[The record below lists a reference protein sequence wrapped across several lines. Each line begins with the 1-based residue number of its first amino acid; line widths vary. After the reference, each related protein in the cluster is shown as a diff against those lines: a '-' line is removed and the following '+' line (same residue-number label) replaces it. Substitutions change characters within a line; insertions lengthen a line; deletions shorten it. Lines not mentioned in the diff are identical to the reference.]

1 MGSMLDL
8 PAALRAAGLRVWVAP
23 DWKTN
28 GHGYSLIKPFGGVLH
43 HTAGWGL
50 RSVYGE
56 PDARPDVP
64 QPRCNLWTPRPGT
77 QPYDI
82 AVICAGRAW
91 QAGTG
96 RMQAYD
102 RMRAGNFSVRTPDA
116 AVLYGRDSDDVDA
129 GWTSEHT
136 LGNEVEWNT
145 GDPWT
150 DRHLDVVATAM
161 RVCAD
166 VLGWPGVGCW
176 ANHRQLTWRKPD
188 MDYRGDIWTRAAN
201 LANPQQEVFMALS
214 DTEQTEVLK
223 AARQINATVG
233 AGQAS
238 FEGTVEA
245 ILKNTQSIFNNLNG
259 LSAQVRATGDVVGD
273 DEANIVARV
282 DAAKAELQAA
292 IKALPGS
299 PTPPAGA

>member
-1 MGSMLDL
+1 MGTMLDL
-8 PAALRAAGLRVWVAP
+8 PAALRAAGLTVWVAP
-23 DWKTN
+23 DWRTN
-28 GHGYSLIKPFGGVLH
+28 GHGYDLIKPFGGVLH
-43 HTAGWGL
+43 HTAGHGL

-96 RMQAYD
+96 RMAAYD

-116 AVLYGRDSDDVDA
+116 AALYGRDSDDVDA

-161 RVCAD
+161 HVCAD

-201 LANPQQEVFMALS
+201 LANPQEDDVTPDEV
-214 DTEQTEVLK
+214 K
-223 AARQINATVG
+223 AAVRDVLHLPDSGLAVPGGQTDNGKLAQMLVGNIGMTYNAVNAVKG
-233 AGQAS
+233 AVAAVKADTSVQ
-238 FEGTVEA
+238 
-245 ILKNTQSIFNNLNG
+245 
-259 LSAQVRATGDVVGD
+259 GD
-273 DEANIVARV
+273 DEAKIL
-282 DAAKAELQAA
+282 AKLAELQRQLD
-292 IKALPGS
+292 ALAS

>member
-1 MGSMLDL
+1 MGTMLDL
-8 PAALRAAGLRVWVAP
+8 PAGFRAAGLTVWVAP
-23 DWKTN
+23 DWRTN
-28 GHGYSLIKPFGGVLH
+28 GHGYDLIKPFGGVLH
-43 HTAGWGL
+43 HTGGYGL
-50 RSVYGE
+50 RSVYGL
-56 PDARPDVP
+56 PDARPEVP

-116 AVLYGRDSDDVDA
+116 AALYGRDSDDVDA
-129 GWTSEHT
+129 GWTSLHT
-136 LGNEVEWNT
+136 LGNEVEWAG
-145 GDPWT
+145 GDFPEGQ
-150 DRHLDVVATAM
+150 LDVVATAM
-161 RVCAD
+161 GACVK
-166 VLGWPGVGCW
+166 VFGWPGLGCW
-176 ANHRQLTWRKPD
+176 AHHRQLTFRKSD
-188 MDYRGDIWTRAAN
+188 MAYRGDIWGRAAG
-201 LANPQQEVFMALS
+201 LANPQGVFMALS